1 MYALKSVEKFIN
13 DNKDRLGEKQVKKML
28 ERAREEADNGVLSG
42 GSIEKIMLDNSL
54 ADEYHHIAI
63 RDTEHFEITMSAL
76 HNQEKH

>member
-13 DNKDRLGEKQVKKML
+13 DNKDRLGEKQANEIL
-28 ERAREEADNGVLSG
+28 ERARKEAHKGVLSG
-42 GSIEKIMLDNSL
+42 GSIEKIMQDNSL

-76 HNQEKH
+76 RD